1 VQPSP
6 DATPRLNLRKRP
18 SQARSAALVDAILQA
33 AAQVVEA
40 HGEPGFTTNRVAERA
55 GVSIG
60 SLYQY
65 FPNRDVIL
73 AKLVIRAE
81 AQLRERVE
89 AILAQADDLH
99 GGLSAMV
106 GAAFA
111 HYLAAPRLHASLA
124 QAETRLGPLV
134 KEELAGAEARMSDLI
149 AVFVARVAP
158 QRLAANPALPGE
170 LEAVG
175 HGLVAQALRERRM
188 DGEAQARIAAILMTC
203 AETG

>member
-6 DATPRLNLRKRP
+6 DATPDLNLRKRP
-18 SQARSAALVDAILQA
+18 TQARSAALVDAILQA
-33 AAQVVEA
+33 AAQVIEA

-81 AQLRERVE
+81 AQLRGRVE
-89 AILAQADDLH
+89 AILAQADDLPS
-99 GGLSAMV
+99 GLSSMV
-106 GAAFA
+106 AAAFE
-111 HYLAAPRLHASLA
+111 HYLAAPRLHATLA

-134 KEELAGAEARMSDLI
+134 KEELAGVEARMSDLI
-149 AVFVARVAP
+149 AAFLARVAP
-158 QRLAANPALPGE
+158 GRLAANPALPGE

-175 HGLVAQALRERRM
+175 HGLVALALRERRM
-188 DGEAQARIAAILMTC
+188 DGEAQARIAAILMAC
-203 AETG
+203 AEPR